1 MARCIFYVPR
11 KEEAVQLL
19 VAVREQA
26 AFETEEP
33 LDCSTFQNA
42 REAAAQMRKKET
54 TILGWDVSEVSDLCV
69 LKEARMECRDAFL
82 LAVAEETTSPLTFLT
97 PTIAPS
103 SLIIRP
109 MIASELRRVA
119 KEMVAFIHKSRKAD
133 DQIFTITHRNEQF
146 HIPYDHI
153 YYFEA
158 RGRKLYIRLK
168 QEEIGFS
175 GTLEQLETMLPR
187 FFRRCHRSFI
197 VNMGKID
204 RIFWSKNTINLG
216 EECNIPLSRNF
227 KKIMKE
233 QHEGAE

>member
-11 KEEAVQLL
+11 KEDALQLL

-26 AFETEEP
+26 AFETEEA
-33 LDCSTFQNA
+33 LDCSTFQNTK
-42 REAAAQMRKKET
+42 EAAAKMREHGT
-54 TILGWDVSEVSDLCV
+54 TILGWDVSEVAGLSI
-69 LKEARMECRDAFL
+69 LKEVRAECRDAFL

-97 PTIAPS
+97 PTIAPT

-109 MIASELRRVA
+109 MIASEVRRVA
-119 KEMVAFIHKSRKAD
+119 REMVTFIHQNRGD
-133 DQIFTITHRNEQF
+133 DERIFTITHRNEQF
-146 HIPYDHI
+146 RIPYDHI

-158 RGRKLYIRLK
+158 RGRKLYIRLR

-175 GTLEQLETMLPR
+175 GTLEQLETALPR

-204 RIFWSKNTINLG
+204 RIFWSQNTISLG
-216 EECNIPLSRNF
+216 SDLNIPLSRNF
-227 KKIMKE
+227 KKMIKE
-233 QHEGAE
+233 RHNAD